1 MPTRITGLVVAAA
14 AGVTGLAL
22 IGSPAFADTTSTP
35 TPSPTPSSTAKA
47 HTPRTLAEVQ
57 ATGAKATSDRETK
70 LSAAITKATG
80 DTSLSSS
87 DRSTILGTLNADLA
101 AMKSSASAIAADTT
115 ITQATTDLKAVY
127 SKYRVYA
134 VALPQA
140 RLASDADRLT
150 GTALPK
156 LTKEQ
161 STLAG
166 LLSGKDKAKSTAALQ
181 SDLSDM
187 SAQIAQIATA
197 SHDASGQASAALAV
211 TPSAYDS
218 NHSALSSVKS
228 SLESARTAA
237 KKAASDA
244 KTIRQALK

>member
-14 AGVTGLAL
+14 AGITGLAL
-22 IGSPAFADTTSTP
+22 IGTPAFADTTPTP
-35 TPSPTPSSTAKA
+35 TPSPTASAKPHA
-47 HTPRTLAEVQ
+47 PRTLAELQ
-57 ATGAKATSDRETK
+57 AAGAKATSARETK
-70 LSAAITKATG
+70 LTAAIAKVTA

-115 ITQATTDLKAVY
+115 TTQATSDLKAVY
-127 SKYRVYA
+127 TKYRVDA

-150 GTALPK
+150 GTVLPK
-156 LTKEQ
+156 LAKER

-166 LLSGKDKAKSTAALQ
+166 LLSGTDTAKSTAALQ
-181 SDLSDM
+181 SDLSDL
-187 SAQIAQIATA
+187 STQLSTA

-211 TPSAYDS
+211 TPAAYDA

-244 KTIRQALK
+244 KGIRQALK

>member
-22 IGSPAFADTTSTP
+22 IGSPAFADTTPTP
-35 TPSPTPSSTAKA
+35 TPSPSPSSTAKA

-57 ATGAKATSDRETK
+57 AAGAKATGDRETK
-70 LSAAITKATG
+70 LSAAITKVTG
-80 DTSLSSS
+80 DKSLSSS

-115 ITQATTDLKAVY
+115 ITQAEADLKEVY

-140 RLASDADRLT
+140 RLAADADRLT

-166 LLSGKDKAKSTAALQ
+166 LLAGKDKAKSTAALQ

-187 SAQIAQIATA
+187 SKQIATA

>member
-1 MPTRITGLVVAAA
+1 MPARITGLVVAAA
-14 AGVTGLAL
+14 VGITGLAL
-22 IGSPAFADTTSTP
+22 IGTPAFADTTSTP
-35 TPSPTPSSTAKA
+35 TPSPSAKA
-47 HTPRTLAEVQ
+47 HAPRTLAEIQ
-57 ATGAKATSDRETK
+57 AAGAKATSDRETK
-70 LSAAITKATG
+70 LSAAIAKVTADKTL
-80 DTSLSSS
+80 TSS

-101 AMKSSASAIAADTT
+101 AMKSSASAIAGDTT
-115 ITQATTDLKAVY
+115 TTQAEADLKAVY

-150 GTALPK
+150 GTTLPK

-181 SDLSDM
+181 SDLSDL
-187 SAQIAQIATA
+187 SAQIATA
-197 SHDASGQASAALAV
+197 SHDATGQASAALAV
-211 TPSAYDS
+211 TPAAYDS

-228 SLESARTAA
+228 SLQSARAAA
-237 KKAASDA
+237 KKAEADA
-244 KTIRQALK
+244 KAIRQALK